1 LLLKY
6 QYRGIVS
13 CFLLGVLTCAFVL
26 ESFIC
31 MPKRCS
37 ISTSRQQHVGVNEGV
52 VQYMEGVEEAMQIA
66 DEWTGKSI
74 LNSLSF

>member
-1 LLLKY
+1 
-6 QYRGIVS
+6 
-13 CFLLGVLTCAFVL
+13 
-26 ESFIC
+26 
-31 MPKRCS
+31 M
-37 ISTSRQQHVGVNEGV
+37 GVNEGV